1 MGNTKIKLIIFFAA
15 KNGEAQESAKT
26 RLGADCG
33 SDHQLLRAKL
43 RFDLTKAGK
52 TTKAVRYDLNPL

>member
-1 MGNTKIKLIIFFAA
+1 MELYTVS
-15 KNGEAQESAKT
+15 KNEIWS
-26 RLGADCG
+26 CG
-33 SDHQLLRAKL
+33 SDHQLLIAKL